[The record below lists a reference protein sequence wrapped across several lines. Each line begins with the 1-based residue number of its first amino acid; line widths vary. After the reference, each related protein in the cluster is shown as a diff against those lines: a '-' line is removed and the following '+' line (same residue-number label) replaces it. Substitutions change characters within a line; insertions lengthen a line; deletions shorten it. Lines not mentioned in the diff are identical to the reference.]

1 MVLDSRLTPERIRLE
16 LRARG
21 LRWTPQRRAILAVLR
36 ETSGHVTATELIEQC
51 RRLNPDVTPST
62 VYRTL
67 ATLEDLGLVVHN
79 HGPDGRE
86 EYHVGAETEHAH
98 LACERCGQ
106 SWELETSEVRRFV
119 GELSRSRDFEVDLS
133 HLTVVGRCRDC
144 RGEPEVAVVG
154 RRAGG
159 ATPQD
164 GRRMPPT
171 SSAAQRTMP
180 VRGGRQERVARG

>member
-1 MVLDSRLTPERIRLE
+1 MGVCYGGAVVLDSRLTPERIMSE

-36 ETSGHVTATELIEQC
+36 ETSGHVTATELIERC

-86 EYHVGAETEHAH
+86 EYHVGPETEHAH
-98 LACERCGQ
+98 LACERCGR
-106 SWELETSEVRRFV
+106 SWELDPSEVRRFV
-119 GELSRSRDFEVDLS
+119 GELSRSRNFEVDLS
-133 HLTVVGRCRDC
+133 HLTVVGRCREC
-144 RGEPEVAVVG
+144 RADAPGAS
-154 RRAGG
+154 GG
-159 ATPQD
+159 ARPA
-164 GRRMPPT
+164 G
-171 SSAAQRTMP
+171 AAP
-180 VRGGRQERVARG
+180 